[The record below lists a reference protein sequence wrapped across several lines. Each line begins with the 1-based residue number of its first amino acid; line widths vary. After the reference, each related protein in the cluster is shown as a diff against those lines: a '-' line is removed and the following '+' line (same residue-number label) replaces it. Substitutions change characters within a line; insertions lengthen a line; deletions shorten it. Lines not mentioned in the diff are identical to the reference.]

1 MELEQYNDH
10 PVTHGLVSTVIGI
23 GITFGVHQ
31 IYPAG
36 DITWALTAVAIASFF
51 SGTFSAKY
59 SGKE

>member
-1 MELEQYNDH
+1 MELDQYREH
-10 PVTHGLVSTVIGI
+10 PVAHGLVSTAIGS

-51 SGTFSAKY
+51 SGTFSAYY
-59 SGKE
+59 SKG